1 MRKPFFVKARNCWY
15 VKDEKGKKIRLNPDE
30 GKAFLIWEGMR
41 TLANFKHSDATV
53 SVICE
58 GWLEYFALTAT
69 KARQEKANWILS
81 SFVAF
86 QGVNKRMRDVS
97 AVDLDKWLK
106 ATRKR
111 GKKEYTWSIA
121 RQRDAAQF
129 VLRAYRWAHVQG
141 WIPASDLLLH
151 KCQTPEPRV
160 ILIDRE
166 THRRCVMSTRSGRN
180 TGRPFG
186 LLLIALWHSGA
197 RPAQIRE
204 VTASHVMPSGDWVFS
219 RHKTAKKT
227 GKKLIVRP
235 SPCLQTLTRILMQA
249 RPTGALFLFPIKKP
263 WSKDGMIR
271 RFARMR
277 SDLGLDPSLVLYAY
291 RHTFA
296 TEAILAGESL
306 PTVAALLGH
315 VDSSMVARVYSHLD
329 ICDGPMREAAS
340 RIAGRRRG

>member
-1 MRKPFFVKARNCWY
+1 MKKPFFVKARNCWY
-15 VKDEKGKKIRLNPDE
+15 VKDDQGRKIRLDPE
-30 GKAFLIWEGMR
+30 ETKAFDMWESMR
-41 TLANFKHSDATV
+41 SLGRYKHSEATV
-53 SVICE
+53 QAICD
-58 GWLEYFALTAT
+58 GWLAFYEL
-69 KARQEKANWILS
+69 KASAARYAKAYGLLADFIDTVGS
-81 SFVAF
+81 A
-86 QGVNKRMRDVS
+86 KRMRDVS
-97 AVDLDKWLK
+97 AIDLDNWLK
-106 ATRKR
+106 AKRKR
-111 GKKEYTWSIA
+111 GEKEYVWSIA

-166 THRRCVMSTRSGRN
+166 THRRCVMSTRSGRKI
-180 TGRPFG
+180 GRPFG
-186 LLLIALWHSGA
+186 LVLIALWHSGA
-197 RPAQIRE
+197 RPSQIRE
-204 VTASHVMPSGDWVFS
+204 VTASHVMASGDWVFS
-219 RHKTAKKT
+219 RHKTVGKT

-235 SPCLQTLTRILMQA
+235 SPCLQTLTRILMHS
-249 RPTGALFLFPIKKP
+249 RPSGALFLSPIKKP
-263 WSKDGMIR
+263 WSKDGMVR

-277 SDLGLDPSLVLYAY
+277 NDLGLDPSLVLYAY

-340 RIAGRRRG
+340 RIAERRRG